1 MAQVEKLTVDKR
13 KTELALED
21 IQRRLGSKDT
31 KTAEAEAEAVAS
43 KRKVRSDYL
52 GDRSVRKRM

>member
-43 KRKVRSDYL
+43 KRKVRSDHL
-52 GDRSVRKRM
+52 GD